1 MEDNRSFLKIVT
13 SSKDS
18 FDTLI
23 EKHKYDSLIK
33 KSCFESVSKRKN
45 ELFQDTLTNCF
56 NMTKEAMLIKELIER
71 RINM

>member
-1 MEDNRSFLKIVT
+1 MEDNRSFLKIIT
-13 SSKDS
+13 SSKNSLDN
-18 FDTLI
+18 LI
-23 EKHKYDSLIK
+23 DNHRYDSLIK